1 MRLVAPLVD
10 MSPAPVA
17 TQPERAGSSGG
28 VSPLSF
34 KEGQGQPLQL
44 LTAHESG
51 QLQLWDLS
59 LGELRPLAIIGER
72 ANTIRYGHSPFCAF
86 DFPLACFKCCLP
98 YTRHRRFQ

>member
-10 MSPAPVA
+10 MNPAPVA
-17 TQPERAGSSGG
+17 TQPERAASSGG
-28 VSPLSF
+28 VSSLSF

-59 LGELRPLAIIGER
+59 LGELRPLAIIGQR
-72 ANTIRYGHSPFCAF
+72 ANTIRYGNSPVVH
-86 DFPLACFKCCLP
+86 L
-98 YTRHRRFQ
+98 